1 MGLKRLTQILIWSC
15 PWQNFISGWGRLS
28 LLVHGQCVW
37 LHSHPVDTDFDSDQF
52 QETKNGKNVFSCE
65 QFFKYI
71 CFGWEIENKDFE
83 KNAGIIAYP
92 QKAGKLTNS

>member
-1 MGLKRLTQILIWSC
+1 MAKF
-15 PWQNFISGWGRLS
+15 NFQGAVDSHFLYT
-28 LLVHGQCVW
+28 LAGQCVW

-83 KNAGIIAYP
+83 KNAGIIVYP